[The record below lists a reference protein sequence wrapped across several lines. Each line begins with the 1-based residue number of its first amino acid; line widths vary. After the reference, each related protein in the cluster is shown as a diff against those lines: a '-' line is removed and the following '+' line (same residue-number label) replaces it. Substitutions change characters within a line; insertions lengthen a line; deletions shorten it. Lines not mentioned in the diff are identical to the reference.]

1 MVQDSTAYERM
12 RAMMHETCNAL
23 VCSRKWTKL
32 LKAFAMLYGL
42 EHMIKVDDEGNVVIN
57 VIVKNAWYES
67 VIDVFEEGRIACV
80 SSLSKYIF
88 ASAKPLEDVVEAAS
102 KEILEGTF
110 GEGRYLES
118 MKGGG
123 YQFLSGRQVGKN
135 SFQLVEVP
143 YFIVKDLPRSL
154 DELLI
159 RLDIAN
165 IRYDDLIVNFIT
177 P

>member
-1 MVQDSTAYERM
+1 M
-12 RAMMHETCNAL
+12 CNAL
-23 VCSRKWTKL
+23 VCSGKWTKL
-32 LKAFAMLYGL
+32 LKAFALLYSL
-42 EHMIKVDDEGNVVIN
+42 EHSIKVDDEGNVAIN
-57 VIVKNAWYES
+57 VIVKNVWYES
-67 VIDVFEEGRIACV
+67 VIDVFEDGKVAYV

-110 GEGRYLES
+110 GEGKYLES

-123 YQFLSGRQVGKN
+123 YQILSGRQVGKT

-154 DELLI
+154 DELMI

-165 IRYDDLIVNFIT
+165 ISYDDLTVKIT
-177 P
+177 NA